1 LLFNLCSEKTR
12 KILKVKDVAVITLI
26 LKFFGG
32 LLLSFLS
39 GRLIGYLTG
48 LDRYFGNDE
57 IPNTTRLFSKASAKE
72 RNQKFS
78 NYRVKLNSGRFLE
91 VFCSLE

>member
-48 LDRYFGNDE
+48 LDRYFRSDE
-57 IPNTTRLFSKASAKE
+57 IPQH
-72 RNQKFS
+72 NQM
-78 NYRVKLNSGRFLE
+78 VIQKLVRKPGKP
-91 VFCSLE
+91 